1 MLSALLIVKQAVELS
16 MNFDEMFGI
25 HERALVLRS
34 QRAEVLAANL
44 ANADTPGYKARDF
57 DFKALLNNEMNSAT
71 RLSTTDSRHI
81 QPELGPV
88 PPSQLLYRTPLQP
101 SLDGNTVDTEREH
114 VAYSSNA
121 VEYQASLSF
130 INSKISGIRKAIK
143 GE

>member
-57 DFKALLNNEMNSAT
+57 DFKALLNNEINSAT

>member
-1 MLSALLIVKQAVELS
+1 
-16 MNFDEMFGI
+16 MNFDDPFGI

-57 DFKALLNNEMNSAT
+57 DFKALLNSEMDSST
-71 RLSTTDSRHI
+71 RLRTTDNRHI
-81 QPELGPV
+81 QPEAGPV
-88 PPSQLLYRTPLQP
+88 PPSQLLYRTPMQP

-114 VAYSSNA
+114 VAYSANA
-121 VEYQASLSF
+121 VEYQTSLSF
-130 INSKISGIRKAIK
+130 INSKISGIRKALK

>member
-1 MLSALLIVKQAVELS
+1 
-16 MNFDEMFGI
+16 MNFDNLFGI
-25 HERALVLRS
+25 HERALVLHA

-57 DFKALLNNEMNSAT
+57 DFKALLNSEMSS
-71 RLSTTDSRHI
+71 STPLKTTAERHI
-81 QPELGPV
+81 QPESGPV
-88 PPSQLLYRTPLQP
+88 PPSQLLYRIPSQP

-114 VAYSSNA
+114 VAFSTNA

-130 INSKISGIRKAIK
+130 INSKISSIRKAIK

>member
-1 MLSALLIVKQAVELS
+1 
-16 MNFDEMFGI
+16 MNFDDLFGI

-34 QRAEVLAANL
+34 ERAEVLAANL

-57 DFKALLNNEMNSAT
+57 DFKTMLNSEMKSSS
-71 RLSTTDSRHI
+71 RLMTTDSRHI
-81 QPELGPV
+81 QPESGPV
-88 PPSQLLYRTPLQP
+88 PPSQLLYRNPSQP

-114 VAYSSNA
+114 VEFSTNA

-130 INSKISGIRKAIK
+130 INSKISGIRKALK

>member
-1 MLSALLIVKQAVELS
+1 
-16 MNFDEMFGI
+16 MNLDNLFGI
-25 HERALVLRS
+25 HEKALVLRS

-57 DFKALLNNEMNSAT
+57 DFNAVLKSEMESSS
-71 RLSTTDSRHI
+71 RMMTTDSRHI
-81 QPELGPV
+81 QAESGPV
-88 PPSQLLYRTPLQP
+88 SPSQLLYRVPSQP

-114 VAYSSNA
+114 VSFSTNA

-130 INSKISGIRKAIK
+130 INSKISGIRKALK